1 MQQVTFLCAGFAIVM
16 FCIAINEASFAH
28 AECANFSCRNAS
40 KKHAAGA
47 SLAKPQHNRILHRDK
62 DACFIPN
69 SARIGNAHSWSI
81 GKQLHVLPPILSTIP
96 VIELNNSAW
105 FPVPFKPAEAGH
117 ICVLWSSACQKQ
129 ACPNAG
135 PVGQQDHQIMLLK
148 AIIVV
153 VAHNMAIFSP
163 VAFQEETHC
172 EAVATTCH
180 CQQRTFWCASGHGT
194 GP

>member
-1 MQQVTFLCAGFAIVM
+1 MQNARIFHAGM
-16 FCIAINEASFAH
+16 LRKSMQPAH
-28 AECANFSCRNAS
+28 L
-40 KKHAAGA
+40 
-47 SLAKPQHNRILHRDK
+47 LAKPHHNRILHRDK

-81 GKQLHVLPPILSTIP
+81 GKQLHVLPPFLSTIP

-135 PVGQQDHQIMLLK
+135 PVGQQDHHITLHKDHIYGCGCSSQ
-148 AIIVV
+148 
-153 VAHNMAIFSP
+153 HD
-163 VAFQEETHC
+163 
-172 EAVATTCH
+172 
-180 CQQRTFWCASGHGT
+180 
-194 GP
+194 